1 MKAFV
6 LKSQGNVGWIDKPE
20 PVLTDP
26 KGALLKPVMV
36 SPCTSDVHTVWQGSP
51 KKPNLTLGHE
61 CLARVLEVGAEVRD
75 FQVGELV
82 AVSAITPDWDQ
93 PDVMENYAH
102 AGHNFSAH
110 MLGKSIDGAF
120 QEVFYL
126 PHADRNLAHI
136 PAGMPMEDALMC
148 VDVVQTGFTAVED
161 ADVRP
166 GQTVVVMG
174 IGAIGLAAILGCRL
188 RGGRRYLRW
197 GQAIRMSS
205 LRSHSAAAV
214 PV

>member
-110 MLGKSIDGAF
+110 MLG
-120 QEVFYL
+120 
-126 PHADRNLAHI
+126 
-136 PAGMPMEDALMC
+136 
-148 VDVVQTGFTAVED
+148 
-161 ADVRP
+161 
-166 GQTVVVMG
+166 
-174 IGAIGLAAILGCRL
+174 
-188 RGGRRYLRW
+188 
-197 GQAIRMSS
+197 S
-205 LRSHSAAAV
+205 L
-214 PV
+214 